1 MQYIFVVIVTFNC
14 KVFCMTQSLD
24 NKPKQHNASKW
35 LEHIL
40 KAIAGTQ
47 VTVLGDYC
55 LDAYWK
61 IESKESELSL
71 ETGMPVRRV
80 IAQRYSPGGA
90 GNVAMNLKALGVA
103 EVRCIGQ
110 LGEDFFGTE
119 LIHQLKVARICT
131 NGLLRTGDRWQT
143 PVYAKPYRD
152 GLELNRFDFGAANVM
167 SASQVASLLL
177 ALEKTVAGSTAVV
190 INQQLAVSFL
200 SPEMIAGINT
210 LIAQYPQVPFLIDSR
225 HHAGAFKGAVLKLNA
240 HEAARFIG
248 KNHPLNRVIS
258 RNEAREDAL
267 AISAQ
272 TKRPVFV
279 TRGNRGLIV
288 ANESFA
294 HEIPGIQIIGK
305 TDTVGAGDTALAA
318 LAAMLGCCDDMES
331 AARLANLAAS
341 VTVSKLHTTGTV
353 TPDELR
359 ETYPNVDYIY
369 EPELAESP
377 RLAHFLP
384 DSEIE
389 IIREKPVMTI
399 RHGIFDHDGTLS
411 TLRQGWE
418 KIMEPM
424 MLHAILGERLR
435 AVSAEIFHRIEA
447 DVRAFIDK
455 TTGIQTL
462 AQMKSLIG
470 LVREYGYIPEEQIL
484 DEHGYKAIYNQAL
497 LDMVRLRIGKIER
510 GELQPADFEIKGAR
524 CFLEKLHANGVKLY
538 LVSGTDV
545 ADVQAE
551 AAVMGYAHLF
561 NGGIHGAV
569 GDLKVEAKR
578 MVIESIIEGDGLAG
592 PELLVVGDGPV
603 ELREGG
609 RRNAFRLGIASN
621 ELCRYGLDLTK
632 RSRLIRAGADLVI
645 PDFSQMDRLFSFLGL
660 SGHHSNNS
668 IHINR

>member
-1 MQYIFVVIVTFNC
+1 
-14 KVFCMTQSLD
+14 MTPLAV
-24 NKPKQHNASKW
+24 NKPKQQSAFQW

-40 KAIAGTQ
+40 SSIANTQ

-61 IESKESELSL
+61 IESKESEMSL
-71 ETGMPVRRV
+71 ETGMPIRRV
-80 IAQRYSPGGA
+80 IAQRYSAGGA
-90 GNVAMNLKALGVA
+90 GNVAMNLKAMGVA
-103 EVRCIGQ
+103 EVRCVGQ

-119 LIHQLKVARICT
+119 LLRLLNAAKICT
-131 NGLLRTGDRWQT
+131 DGLLRTGEHWQT

-152 GLELNRFDFGAANVM
+152 GQELNRFDFGAANVM
-167 SASQVASLLL
+167 SASQVTSLLT
-177 ALEKTVAGSTAVV
+177 ALEEAVADSTAVV

-200 SPEMIAGINT
+200 SPEMITGINA
-210 LIAQYPQVPFLIDSR
+210 LIAQRPHVPFLIDSR
-225 HHAGAFKGAVLKLNA
+225 HHAGAFAGAVLKLNA

-248 KNHPLNRVIS
+248 KDHPLNRVIG
-258 RNEAREDAL
+258 RDEARSDAL
-267 AISAQ
+267 AISAK
-272 TKRPVFV
+272 TGRPVFV

-288 ANESFA
+288 ANAGSA

-318 LAAMLGCCDDMES
+318 LAAMLGCCDNVES

-359 ETYPNVDYIY
+359 EIYPNVDYIY

-377 RLAHFLP
+377 RLSRFLP
-384 DSEIE
+384 NSEIE
-389 IIREKPVMTI
+389 IIREKPVVTI
-399 RHGIFDHDGTLS
+399 RHAIFDHDGTLS
-411 TLRQGWE
+411 TMRQGWE

-424 MLHAILGERLR
+424 MLHAILGDRLR
-435 AVSAEIFHRIEA
+435 TIPTEIFHRIEA

-462 AQMKSLIG
+462 AQMKGLIG
-470 LVREYGYIPEEQIL
+470 LVREYGYIPEAQVL
-484 DEHGYKAIYNQAL
+484 DEHGYKAVYNKAL
-497 LDMVRLRIGKIER
+497 LEMVRLRVGKIER
-510 GELQPADFEIKGAR
+510 GELGPGDFEIKGGR
-524 CFLEKLHANGVKLY
+524 KFLEKLHAGGVKLY
-538 LVSGTDV
+538 LASGTDE

-561 NGGIHGAV
+561 NGGVHGAV
-569 GDLKVEAKR
+569 GDLTVEAKR
-578 MVIESIIEGDGLAG
+578 VVIENIIEGETLAG

-609 RRNAFRLGIASN
+609 RRNAFRLGVASN
-621 ELCRYGLDLTK
+621 ELCRYGLDLAK
-632 RSRLIRAGADLVI
+632 RSRLIRAGADIVI
-645 PDFSQMDRLFSFLGL
+645 PDFSQIDRLYPLLGL
-660 SGHHSNNS
+660 SGPHSNNS
-668 IHINR
+668 FHIDK